1 MQRIERSVFGE
12 LNGKPIHLFR
22 LSNANGM
29 VAELLEFGGR
39 IKALC
44 IPDGQGGLDNMSV
57 GYDTFEPY
65 HARFNP
71 WLGALLGRTASR
83 VTGAR
88 FQIDG
93 KTYNLSASGPA
104 GSNMHGGFVGFD
116 SRVWTGEAD
125 SDATGATLKL
135 TYLSPDGEEG
145 YPGNASVT
153 VTYRLDDDNRFHMNW
168 EAVTDA
174 PTIIDMSSHVYLN
187 LNGFKN
193 RDVMNEYLKVN
204 ASYYLEKDATGTPT
218 GNFIPV
224 EGTVF
229 DLRTPKLMEELSQ
242 GAVYN
247 PIMALDGEGGTL
259 REVAEVSIPEQGR
272 SYPCTPRPAPCRCTT
287 PITWPRSILPAG
299 WNPPSPRPPALP
311 SNRRTTPTPSTSPP
325 CRRPF
330 SAPAKRTASGSS
342 LPSNGKQLA

>member
-1 MQRIERSVFGE
+1 MLASI
-12 LNGKPIHLFR
+12 
-22 LSNANGM
+22 
-29 VAELLEFGGR
+29 
-39 IKALC
+39 
-44 IPDGQGGLDNMSV
+44 
-57 GYDTFEPY
+57 
-65 HARFNP
+65 
-71 WLGALLGRTASR
+71 LGSLLGRTASR
-83 VTGAR
+83 ITGAQ

-93 KTYNLSASGPA
+93 KAYNLSASGPA
-104 GSNMHGGFVGFD
+104 GSSMHGGFVGFD
-116 SRVWTGEAD
+116 SRVWAGEAD

-168 EAVTDA
+168 EATTDA

-193 RDVMNEYLKVN
+193 RDIMNEYLKVN

-224 EGTVF
+224 EGSVF

-259 REVAEVSIPEQGR
+259 REVAEETGLRQVRLLGPLTTTRHFYRMHGRWETKCTWWYGMRCEGDETPVPQTEEDITETRWMQGTELWQAVAG
-272 SYPCTPRPAPCRCTT
+272 SYGTIREVFDAWT
-287 PITWPRSILPAG
+287 
-299 WNPPSPRPPALP
+299 
-311 SNRRTTPTPSTSPP
+311 
-325 CRRPF
+325 
-330 SAPAKRTASGSS
+330 K
-342 LPSNGKQLA
+342 KE

>member
-1 MQRIERSVFGE
+1 MQRVERSVFGE

-145 YPGNASVT
+145 YPAS
-153 VTYRLDDDNRFHMNW
+153 
-168 EAVTDA
+168 
-174 PTIIDMSSHVYLN
+174 
-187 LNGFKN
+187 
-193 RDVMNEYLKVN
+193 
-204 ASYYLEKDATGTPT
+204 
-218 GNFIPV
+218 
-224 EGTVF
+224 
-229 DLRTPKLMEELSQ
+229 
-242 GAVYN
+242 
-247 PIMALDGEGGTL
+247 
-259 REVAEVSIPEQGR
+259 
-272 SYPCTPRPAPCRCTT
+272 TT
-287 PITWPRSILPAG
+287 T
-299 WNPPSPRPPALP
+299 
-311 SNRRTTPTPSTSPP
+311 
-325 CRRPF
+325 
-330 SAPAKRTASGSS
+330 TAST
-342 LPSNGKQLA
+342 

>member
-1 MQRIERSVFGE
+1 M
-12 LNGKPIHLFR
+12 
-22 LSNANGM
+22 
-29 VAELLEFGGR
+29 
-39 IKALC
+39 
-44 IPDGQGGLDNMSV
+44 
-57 GYDTFEPY
+57 
-65 HARFNP
+65 
-71 WLGALLGRTASR
+71 
-83 VTGAR
+83 
-88 FQIDG
+88 
-93 KTYNLSASGPA
+93 
-104 GSNMHGGFVGFD
+104 
-116 SRVWTGEAD
+116 
-125 SDATGATLKL
+125 
-135 TYLSPDGEEG
+135 
-145 YPGNASVT
+145 T
-153 VTYRLDDDNRFHMNW
+153 VTYRLDDDNRFHMDW

-224 EGTVF
+224 EGSMF
-229 DLRTPKLMEELSQ
+229 DLRTPKLLEELSQ

-272 SYPCTPRPAPCRCTT
+272 SYTLHTTARALQVYNAYNMASFYTSRGLESPFAPA
-287 PITWPRSILPAG
+287 
-299 WNPPSPRPPALP
+299 PALP

>member
-1 MQRIERSVFGE
+1 MQRVERSVFGE

-116 SRVWTGEAD
+116 SRVWTGDAD

-153 VTYRLDDDNRFHMNW
+153 VTYRLDDDNRFHMDW

-174 PTIIDMSSHVYLN
+174 PPSSTCPL
-187 LNGFKN
+187 
-193 RDVMNEYLKVN
+193 
-204 ASYYLEKDATGTPT
+204 T
-218 GNFIPV
+218 
-224 EGTVF
+224 
-229 DLRTPKLMEELSQ
+229 
-242 GAVYN
+242 
-247 PIMALDGEGGTL
+247 
-259 REVAEVSIPEQGR
+259 
-272 SYPCTPRPAPCRCTT
+272 CT
-287 PITWPRSILPAG
+287 
-299 WNPPSPRPPALP
+299 
-311 SNRRTTPTPSTSPP
+311 
-325 CRRPF
+325 
-330 SAPAKRTASGSS
+330 
-342 LPSNGKQLA
+342 

>member
-1 MQRIERSVFGE
+1 MQRVERSVFGE

-22 LSNANGM
+22 LANANGM

-83 VTGAR
+83 VTGAQ

-116 SRVWTGEAD
+116 SRVWAGEAD
-125 SDATGATLKL
+125 SDANGATLKL

-168 EAVTDA
+168 EATTDA
-174 PTIIDMSSHVYLN
+174 PPSSTCPL
-187 LNGFKN
+187 
-193 RDVMNEYLKVN
+193 
-204 ASYYLEKDATGTPT
+204 TC
-218 GNFIPV
+218 I
-224 EGTVF
+224 
-229 DLRTPKLMEELSQ
+229 
-242 GAVYN
+242 
-247 PIMALDGEGGTL
+247 
-259 REVAEVSIPEQGR
+259 
-272 SYPCTPRPAPCRCTT
+272 
-287 PITWPRSILPAG
+287 
-299 WNPPSPRPPALP
+299 
-311 SNRRTTPTPSTSPP
+311 
-325 CRRPF
+325 
-330 SAPAKRTASGSS
+330 
-342 LPSNGKQLA
+342 

>member
-1 MQRIERSVFGE
+1 MQRVERSVFGE

-22 LSNANGM
+22 LANANGM

-44 IPDGQGGLDNMSV
+44 IPDGKGGTDNMSV

-83 VTGAR
+83 ITGAQ

-93 KTYNLSASGPA
+93 KAYNLSASGPA
-104 GSNMHGGFVGFD
+104 GSSMHGGFVGFD
-116 SRVWTGEAD
+116 SRVWAGEAD

-168 EAVTDA
+168 EATTDA

-193 RDVMNEYLKVN
+193 RDIMNEYLKVN

-224 EGTVF
+224 EGSVF

-259 REVAEVSIPEQGR
+259 REVAEVSIPELGR
-272 SYPCTPRPAPCRCTT
+272 
-287 PITWPRSILPAG
+287 
-299 WNPPSPRPPALP
+299 
-311 SNRRTTPTPSTSPP
+311 
-325 CRRPF
+325 
-330 SAPAKRTASGSS
+330 
-342 LPSNGKQLA
+342 

>member
-1 MQRIERSVFGE
+1 MQRVERSVFGE

-125 SDATGATLKL
+125 SDATSATLKL

-153 VTYRLDDDNRFHMNW
+153 VTYRLDDDNRFHMDW

-174 PTIIDMSSHVYLN
+174 PC
-187 LNGFKN
+187 
-193 RDVMNEYLKVN
+193 
-204 ASYYLEKDATGTPT
+204 
-218 GNFIPV
+218 
-224 EGTVF
+224 
-229 DLRTPKLMEELSQ
+229 ELSRNMRIYVTRNENVPRHFFALAHFLSAFFG
-242 GAVYN
+242 GAWRRVKTDTIH
-247 PIMALDGEGGTL
+247 PLFL
-259 REVAEVSIPEQGR
+259 RKWGR
-272 SYPCTPRPAPCRCTT
+272 FHRHQEYSLGLLRF
-287 PITWPRSILPAG
+287 
-299 WNPPSPRPPALP
+299 PPAFYGLLRQATWLYTHYRGYTP
-311 SNRRTTPTPSTSPP
+311 CFWTTSFDS
-325 CRRPF
+325 F
-330 SAPAKRTASGSS
+330 FAASAAVS
-342 LPSNGKQLA
+342 LSRLMS

>member
-1 MQRIERSVFGE
+1 MQRVERSVFGE

-44 IPDGQGGLDNMSV
+44 IPDGQGGLVNMSV

-116 SRVWTGEAD
+116 SRVWTGDAD

-272 SYPCTPRPAPCRCTT
+272 SYTLHTTARALQVYNAYNMASFYTSRGLESPFAPAPGLAIE
-287 PITWPRSILPAG
+287 PQNYPNAINIPSM
-299 WNPPSPRPPALP
+299 PSPILRPGETYSERQFFA
-311 SNRRTTPTPSTSPP
+311 
-325 CRRPF
+325 F
-330 SAPAKRTASGSS
+330 KW
-342 LPSNGKQLA
+342 

>member
-1 MQRIERSVFGE
+1 MQRVERSVFGE

-168 EAVTDA
+168 EAATDA

-204 ASYYLEKDATGTPT
+204 ASYYLEKDANRHPHRQLHPRGR
-218 GNFIPV
+218 
-224 EGTVF
+224 
-229 DLRTPKLMEELSQ
+229 LRVRPAHPKADGRTLSGRGVQ
-242 GAVYN
+242 SHHGSGRRRRHPA
-247 PIMALDGEGGTL
+247 
-259 REVAEVSIPEQGR
+259 RSGR
-272 SYPCTPRPAPCRCTT
+272 SEHPGTGPLLHPAHHGPC
-287 PITWPRSILPAG
+287 PAG
-299 WNPPSPRPPALP
+299 VQRL
-311 SNRRTTPTPSTSPP
+311 
-325 CRRPF
+325 
-330 SAPAKRTASGSS
+330 
-342 LPSNGKQLA
+342 